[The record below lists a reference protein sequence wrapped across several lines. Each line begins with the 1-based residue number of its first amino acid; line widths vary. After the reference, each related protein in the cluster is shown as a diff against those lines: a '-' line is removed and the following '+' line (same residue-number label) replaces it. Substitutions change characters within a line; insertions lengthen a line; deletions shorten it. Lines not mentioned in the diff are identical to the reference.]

1 MEEFLAAVLARAAC
15 LLAGALIGRL
25 IRAFLAM
32 PSPSVLL
39 AEAGDGRCRPA
50 RLQCP
55 VADLLADQRYQTPV
69 RPWVSQIRVRWVH
82 CPLLLCTREV
92 P

>member
-32 PSPSVLL
+32 PSP
-39 AEAGDGRCRPA
+39 ARP
-50 RLQCP
+50 
-55 VADLLADQRYQTPV
+55 
-69 RPWVSQIRVRWVH
+69 
-82 CPLLLCTREV
+82 
-92 P
+92 